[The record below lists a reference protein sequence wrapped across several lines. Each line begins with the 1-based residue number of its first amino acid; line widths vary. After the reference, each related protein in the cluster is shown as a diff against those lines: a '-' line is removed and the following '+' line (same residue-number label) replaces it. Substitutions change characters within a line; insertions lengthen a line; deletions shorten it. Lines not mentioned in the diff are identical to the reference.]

1 MLTLDD
7 IRAMALALGFAR
19 VAATDAS
26 PTDAPPPNAHP
37 QALSLAT
44 DPRAVLPEAQSVLL
58 LVMPYTPYRARPG
71 EAEVDAYYIASNT
84 AHENARRLA
93 EEIAAT
99 GAKAVMTSSLR
110 TKPLAVRAGLG
121 RVGRNGLV
129 SIGEWGTRA
138 SLQVIVTDLPLPTE
152 RAPGFLLDERCA
164 GCHLCENACP
174 AGALRGDGSIDIE
187 RCVRAQPENVPLPE
201 NMRPMTGRS
210 VLGCDICQR
219 CCPRNARVGE
229 AEAPPALSE
238 ALDLHRLLGGDYKG
252 LVPWLGK
259 NNARRLRLL
268 NRAALAAANE
278 GRRDLLPRIEAL
290 RLEPDPLGEH
300 AAWSANRLKSREEAQ
315 QERKSPDGASG

>member
-19 VAATDAS
+19 VVATDAS

-44 DPRAVLPEAQSVLL
+44 DPRTVLPEAQSVLL

-129 SIGEWGTRA
+129 AIGEWGTRA
-138 SLQVIVTDLPLPTE
+138 SLQVIVTDLPLPE
-152 RAPGFLLDERCA
+152 
-164 GCHLCENACP
+164 
-174 AGALRGDGSIDIE
+174 S
-187 RCVRAQPENVPLPE
+187 
-201 NMRPMTGRS
+201 MRPMTGRS

-238 ALDLHRLLGGDYKG
+238 ALALHRLLGGDYKG